1 MKFNELAKIIDE
13 LMQENFRAALVEGND
28 RRLSLIVENMLTR
41 LKDIKIDDPYAS
53 GAFDVSTAYN
63 YGNSYKRSGKY
74 LDAIALY
81 MIASTKD
88 CSGPESY
95 NNIAAVLKLLG
106 FQKAAYESYKVAR
119 LRFPGDYLL
128 ILRKSLLSF
137 QLKNDDWYN
146 DLKLLIKDDST
157 FDAYSQNLKNL
168 YRGDEQ
174 INDVNQM
181 FDQFKKRFNASQNPS
196 TNQRR
201 SKKFDENGFDKVGYD
216 IDGYDKAEFDKSEH
230 NKNNSKMSTSSLDQ
244 DINLCWASVI
254 IFIVLLLGCLIV
266 A

>member
-41 LKDIKIDDPYAS
+41 LKDIKIDDPYAP

-106 FQKAAYESYKVAR
+106 FQKSAYESYKVAR

-157 FDAYSQNLKNL
+157 FEAYSKNLKNL

-196 TNQRR
+196 TNQRK
-201 SKKFDENGFDKVGYD
+201 SKKIDENRLDRK
-216 IDGYDKAEFDKSEH
+216 GYDKAEFYKSEH

-254 IFIVLLLGCLIV
+254 IFIVLVLGSFIV